1 MGTEKITMDFVNFTP
16 ENVQK
21 AEQGLQ
27 MLCEIGLFAEA
38 EINLKEKLIEVLAD
52 VKYMDF
58 VPMPNEEETSSEKI
72 IIKIQE
78 EITTK

>member
-1 MGTEKITMDFVNFTP
+1 
-16 ENVQK
+16 
-21 AEQGLQ
+21 
-27 MLCEIGLFAEA
+27 
-38 EINLKEKLIEVLAD
+38 LAD

-58 VPMPNEEETSSEKI
+58 VPMPNEEETNSEKI